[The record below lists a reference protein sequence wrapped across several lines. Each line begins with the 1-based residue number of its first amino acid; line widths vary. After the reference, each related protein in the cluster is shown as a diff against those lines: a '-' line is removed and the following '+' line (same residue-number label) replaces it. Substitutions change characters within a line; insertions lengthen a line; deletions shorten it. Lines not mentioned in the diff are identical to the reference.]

1 MLRQTVEE
9 LARRVTPENRRSVL
23 AVIDSYTKRIT
34 RLKHRIGSA
43 DPQGFETLQI
53 EALTW
58 EKDFLKQRIIDLKNE
73 EPTTPAATHQRDL
86 HIEACERML
95 DQLMTTLRHA
105 TAGSGNSRAVSQI
118 RGRLRALQR
127 RVSLLTRRI
136 YGKILRTTPLM
147 SEDEIYAAVRG
158 TQLQAIHVVLGKLYE
173 QMHSGTYNT
182 EDCSALILDYQ
193 RAEAS
198 LRNRPNMERSAETIN
213 EVEDVKRDSYAI
225 ELSIIQDMF
234 EDGRISR
241 AQMRQLR
248 RNVYVM
254 QVDADSGV

>member
-1 MLRQTVEE
+1 
-9 LARRVTPENRRSVL
+9 
-23 AVIDSYTKRIT
+23 
-34 RLKHRIGSA
+34 
-43 DPQGFETLQI
+43 
-53 EALTW
+53 
-58 EKDFLKQRIIDLKNE
+58 
-73 EPTTPAATHQRDL
+73 
-86 HIEACERML
+86 ML